1 MTVPSQDSHAPL
13 QIQKACPKSWDE
25 LTGAGK
31 QRFCSSCSLHVHDA
45 VQLTQKEAE
54 AIVSSATSRVCMR
67 LQYDAAG
74 QPIYSDTRADALP
87 AAREPQR
94 ARAPGALGGVGRG
107 RIARGLQ
114 RRRVRSGAERS
125 RGRHERRAASVQD
138 GQGVRGRKAGRRG
151 HAAAAGHRA
160 PGRSLGRSRADFR
173 ADFAAAARVEA
184 GARRPAVGS
193 ARSARQRGNK
203 RSTTGSSAS
212 ATSSCPRVDRC
223 RSWSQKGGT
232 GSAAKVGVRSTTSIP
247 AARTPARKFAH

>member
-94 ARAPGALGGVGRG
+94 ARARL
-107 RIARGLQ
+107 ARWA
-114 RRRVRSGAERS
+114 VS
-125 RGRHERRAASVQD
+125 
-138 GQGVRGRKAGRRG
+138 
-151 HAAAAGHRA
+151 AAAGLLAACNGGVSDPA
-160 PGRSLGRSRADFR
+160 PND
-173 ADFAAAARVEA
+173 
-184 GARRPAVGS
+184 PA
-193 ARSARQRGNK
+193 
-203 RSTTGSSAS
+203 
-212 ATSSCPRVDRC
+212 
-223 RSWSQKGGT
+223 GGT
-232 GSAAKVGVRSTTSIP
+232 NGAQPPSKMGKVCAVEKLGDVAMPLPQGIERLGEVSAVPAPTSAP
-247 AARTPARKFAH
+247 TSPPPPESRPVHDGQQ